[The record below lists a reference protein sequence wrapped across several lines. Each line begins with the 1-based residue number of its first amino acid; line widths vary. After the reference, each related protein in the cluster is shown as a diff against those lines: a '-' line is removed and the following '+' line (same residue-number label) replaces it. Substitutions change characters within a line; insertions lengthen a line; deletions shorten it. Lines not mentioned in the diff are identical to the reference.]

1 MTEDVVDVGVAPA
14 MDDFNNFTIV
24 TATSPTTSTSTS
36 FDQCQKWFQK
46 FYCHQY
52 NPWLGQSGADELTC
66 FKTPTVLTKFY
77 CPVIKHFHNIQTF

>member
-1 MTEDVVDVGVAPA
+1 MTEDVVDVGA

-24 TATSPTTSTSTS
+24 TATTTSPS

-52 NPWLGQSGADELTC
+52 NPWCSPEQMS
-66 FKTPTVLTKFY
+66 P
-77 CPVIKHFHNIQTF
+77 NISDLLLQ